1 MPCFPGLA
9 LAVVRLRRCRRVRLR
24 TSPGICADTPLS
36 WRGKMLMDD
45 KEIALQI
52 LLKLMERLDSIPTT
66 KQAVKI
72 ADAYKATLQVIS
84 QSLPPTPVPDKEY

>member
-1 MPCFPGLA
+1 
-9 LAVVRLRRCRRVRLR
+9 
-24 TSPGICADTPLS
+24 
-36 WRGKMLMDD
+36 MLMDD